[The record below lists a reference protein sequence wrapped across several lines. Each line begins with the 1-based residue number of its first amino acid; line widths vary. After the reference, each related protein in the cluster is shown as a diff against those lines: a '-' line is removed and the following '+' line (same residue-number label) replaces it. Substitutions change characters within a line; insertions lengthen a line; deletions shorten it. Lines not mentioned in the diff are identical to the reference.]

1 MGDSMRVRKISEEDV
16 GGFIDCY
23 IDIWKSLEGVLPDI
37 YVHDQVE
44 RASGAAFR
52 DNLTAKMSDLARIIL
67 AATVEKEIIGLAW
80 GDIREDG
87 SSWLSFLGVS
97 PGHRRE
103 GVGKALLVR
112 FIEESKEKGSRKIS
126 LNTDPR
132 LVPAI
137 KLYLDTGF
145 LPDGVTTNQYGFELI
160 VYSKIMA

>member
-1 MGDSMRVRKISEEDV
+1 MSEEDV

-23 IDIWKSLEGVLPDI
+23 IDIWKSLEGVLPDE

-52 DNLTAKMSDLARIIL
+52 DNLPAKISDPARIIL
-67 AATVEKEIIGLAW
+67 AAMVEKEIIGLAW

-97 PGHRRE
+97 PDHKRE

-132 LVPAI
+132 LIPAI

-160 VYSKIMA
+160 VYSKVIA

>member
-1 MGDSMRVRKISEEDV
+1 MRVRKISEEDV

-23 IDIWKSLEGVLPDI
+23 IDIWKSLEGVLPDV

-44 RASGAAFR
+44 RASGADFR
-52 DNLTAKMSDLARIIL
+52 DNLLARMSDSARIIL
-67 AATVEKEIIGLAW
+67 AAIVEKEIIGLAW

-112 FIEESKEKGSRKIS
+112 FIEESKERGSRKIS

-145 LPDGVTTNQYGFELI
+145 LPDGLTTNQYGFELI
-160 VYSKIMA
+160 VYSKVIA

>member
-1 MGDSMRVRKISEEDV
+1 MRVRNISEEDV
-16 GGFIDCY
+16 EGFIDCY
-23 IDIWKSLEGVLPDI
+23 VEIWKSLEGVLPDV

-44 RASGAAFR
+44 RASGAVFR
-52 DNLTAKMSDLARIIL
+52 DNLLAKMSDPARIIL
-67 AATVEKEIIGLAW
+67 AAIVEKEIVGLAW
-80 GDIREDG
+80 GDTREDE

-97 PGHRRE
+97 PCHRRE
-103 GVGKALLVR
+103 GAGKALLAR
-112 FIEESKEKGSRKIS
+112 FIEESKGRGSRKIS

-160 VYSKIMA
+160 VYSKVIA